1 MDDDIQAPG
10 ANPENLMSLV
20 AAAFDGKVVVPEFQR
35 EFVWPRESVEELLT
49 SLLNR
54 YFVGTLLTLDTPAHD
69 PLFPF
74 RVLEGVGEI
83 RGPMAPPAGTVRLIL
98 DGQQRLTSLFYAIN
112 EPPIGLRGTTHPYR
126 FFVRLEPA
134 LAGDLDD
141 AITGV
146 SIGWSTGIQR
156 MEKEVAAHRTLPL
169 PVLAKHG
176 LFYPWLYGQPVWDD
190 DQKEELTALHRR
202 LADFMIPVVSLV
214 SETGADNIVNIFERV
229 NRTGVP
235 LSLFD
240 LVAARMYL
248 QGLVKPTL
256 HDLWRAFKADHAE
269 LADQIGADG
278 MLRLVAL
285 LEGMELKKATLLRL
299 DSLGRDGF
307 LARWKQA
314 SECLVQAWERLRV
327 EYGAYGG
334 RLIPYGTMLVPLAA
348 LLDHVKRQ
356 RLQAS
361 AYRRLD
367 TWYWRSVFGQRYE
380 SGVNNKITL
389 DVTEV
394 STWCEGGVPPSW
406 MSDLEVD
413 DIPLDADA
421 PRSAIYRGVLCLSAL
436 KGARDFCTG
445 EPIALNEC
453 EDDHVFAKG
462 VYAGDHPVNGIL
474 NRAFIK
480 KECNNSK
487 RAKTPDAFF
496 AHCLDGHG
504 GDEDLLLSTLGS
516 HLISKEGYRA
526 LLANDFPSFVAQRGI
541 TVSHE
546 ISERIATDRATG

>member
-10 ANPENLMSLV
+10 ANPEKLMSLV
-20 AAAFDGKVVVPEFQR
+20 SAAFDGKVVVPEFQR

-54 YFVGTLLTLDTPAHD
+54 YFIGTLLTLDTPAHD

-74 RVLEGVGEI
+74 RVIEGVREL
-83 RGPMAPPAGTVRLIL
+83 RGTIPAPSGTVRLVL
-98 DGQQRLTSLFYAIN
+98 DGQQRLTSLFYAIHQ
-112 EPPIGLRGTTHPYR
+112 PPIGLRWTSHPYK

-134 LAGDLDD
+134 LASELDD
-141 AITGV
+141 AIAGV
-146 SIGWSTGIQR
+146 STGWSTGIQR
-156 MEKEVAAHRTLPL
+156 FEKEVAAHQALPL
-169 PVLAKHG
+169 PVLAKQD
-176 LFYPWLYGQPVWDD
+176 LFYPWLYSQGVWDD
-190 DQKEELTALHRR
+190 GQKVELTALHRR

-256 HDLWRAFKADHAE
+256 HALWKEFSAEHSE
-269 LADQIGADG
+269 LADQIGSNA

-285 LEGMELKKATLLRL
+285 LEGMELKKATLLGL

-307 LARWKQA
+307 LDRWKQA
-314 SECLVQAWERLRV
+314 AECIVQAWERLRV

-348 LLDHVKRQ
+348 LLDYLKSRK
-356 RLQAS
+356 LQAS
-361 AYRRLD
+361 AFRRLD
-367 TWYWRSVFGQRYE
+367 IWYWRSVFGQRYE
-380 SGVNNKITL
+380 SGVNNKIVL
-389 DVTEV
+389 DVADV
-394 STWCEGGVPPSW
+394 GRWCEGGNAPAW
-406 MSDLEVD
+406 MGDLEVH
-413 DIPLDADA
+413 DIQLDADA

-436 KGARDFCTG
+436 MGARDFCTG

-462 VYAGDHPVNGIL
+462 VYAGSHPVNGVL

-480 KECNNSK
+480 KECNNFK
-487 RAKTPDAFF
+487 RAKPPATFF
-496 AHCLDGHG
+496 AHCLQGHG
-504 GDEDLLLSTLGS
+504 GDEELLLSTLGS
-516 HLISKEGYRA
+516 HLISRDAYQS
-526 LLANDFPSFVAQRGI
+526 LLANDFLTFVEHRRAS
-541 TVSHE
+541 VSNA
-546 ISERIATDRATG
+546 IAARIAWDG

>member
-1 MDDDIQAPG
+1 MDVDIQAPG
-10 ANPENLMSLV
+10 ANPEKLMSLV

-35 EFVWPRESVEELLT
+35 DFVWPRESIEELLT

-74 RVLEGVGEI
+74 RVLEGVREL
-83 RGPMAPPAGTVRLIL
+83 RGPTPAPAGTVRLIL
-98 DGQQRLTSLFYAIN
+98 DGQQRLTSLFYVVY
-112 EPPIGLRGTTHPYR
+112 EPPIGLRWTSHPYK
-126 FFVRLEPA
+126 FFVRLQPA
-134 LAGDLDD
+134 LSGELDD
-141 AITGV
+141 AIAGV
-146 SIGWSTGIQR
+146 STGWSTGIQR
-156 MEKEVAAHRTLPL
+156 FEKEVAAHQALPL
-169 PVLAKHG
+169 PVLANPD
-176 LFYPWLYGQPVWDD
+176 LFWPWLFRQGVWDD
-190 DQKEELTALHRR
+190 DQKKEITALHRR

-248 QGLVKPTL
+248 QGLVTPTL
-256 HDLWRAFKADHAE
+256 HALWKEFNAEHPE
-269 LADQIGADG
+269 LAEQIGPDA

-314 SECLVQAWERLRV
+314 SECMVQAWERLRV
-327 EYGAYGG
+327 EYGAYGS

-348 LLDHVKRQ
+348 LLDRIKSR

-361 AYRRLD
+361 AFRRLD
-367 TWYWRSVFGQRYE
+367 IWYWRSVFGQRYE
-380 SGVNNKITL
+380 SGVNNKTVL
-389 DVTEV
+389 DVADV
-394 STWCEGGVPPSW
+394 GRWCEGGDAPGW
-406 MSDLEVD
+406 LGDLEVA
-413 DIPLDADA
+413 DIQLDADA
-421 PRSAIYRGVLCLSAL
+421 PRSAVYRGVLCLSAL

-445 EPIALNEC
+445 EHIALNEC

-462 VYAGDHPVNGIL
+462 IYAGSHPVNGVL

-480 KECNNSK
+480 KECNNFK
-487 RAKTPDAFF
+487 RAKTPAAFF
-496 AHCLDGHG
+496 AHCLEGHG
-504 GDEDLLLSTLGS
+504 GDRKLLLFTLDS
-516 HLISKEGYRA
+516 HLISPDAYES
-526 LLANDFPSFVAQRGI
+526 LLANDFLTFVERRRI
-541 TVSHE
+541 SVSQA
-546 ISERIATDRATG
+546 IAERIALDG